1 MTSLRGDN
9 PSTMLAA
16 FVAVKAAR
24 ASGMGDLVVAPS
36 APLTISGLR
45 RSAGPGKLAS
55 RFHEG
60 GV

>member
-45 RSAGPGKLAS
+45 RSAGPGKLG
-55 RFHEG
+55 RR
-60 GV
+60 